1 VVVGSR
7 HLAEKGAVK
16 EWSNCTIRQEALKH
30 ERVHERMR
38 REQAKSEARSDL
50 KPVVSRRGTTA
61 LYVAKARHTRVV
73 SETLTQNVLEVCRLD
88 WAPNAVSRTLGK
100 NHQRVVGLASEW
112 EESRV
117 MGWLRVSAART
128 WSGE

>member
-1 VVVGSR
+1 M
-7 HLAEKGAVK
+7 VK
-16 EWSNCTIRQEALKH
+16 SQDQQEVPKH
-30 ERVHERMR
+30 ERVHERTQ

-61 LYVAKARHTRVV
+61 LYVAKTRNTRVM

-88 WAPNAVSRTLGK
+88 RAPNAVSRTLGK

-112 EESRV
+112 DESRV
-117 MGWLRVSAART
+117 MGWLRVSAARS
-128 WSGE
+128 WSGERVGGEL

>member
-1 VVVGSR
+1 VVAVVVGAR
-7 HLAEKGAVK
+7 YVPDKGALK
-16 EWSNCTIRQEALKH
+16 EWSNHKISRKSQNTSEFTRDA
-30 ERVHERMR
+30 ER
-38 REQAKSEARSDL
+38 AGKARSDL

-61 LYVAKARHTRVV
+61 LYVAKTRNTRVM

-88 WAPNAVSRTLGK
+88 RAPNAVSRTLGK

>member
-1 VVVGSR
+1 LARGMFRIRARSKSGQITRSAGSPKTR
-7 HLAEKGAVK
+7 ASSREDAERAGK
-16 EWSNCTIRQEALKH
+16 
-30 ERVHERMR
+30 
-38 REQAKSEARSDL
+38 ARSDL

-61 LYVAKARHTRVV
+61 LYVAKTRNTRVM

-88 WAPNAVSRTLGK
+88 RAPNAVSRTLGK